1 MGGIQVFKSRAN
13 YPKIYK
19 HIIYCMPT
27 FKNPTS
33 KSISVRRR
41 RQLVELARTYDAL
54 IIADDVF
61 DFLRW
66 GADAE
71 EESMMPVPRIS
82 DIDRDGADGYGN
94 AVSNGS
100 FSKLLAPGCR
110 VGWLEGSEQ
119 FVAELAKA

>member
-1 MGGIQVFKSRAN
+1 
-13 YPKIYK
+13 
-19 HIIYCMPT
+19 MPT

-33 KSISVRRR
+33 KNISIRRR

-66 GADAE
+66 GPDAE
-71 EESMMPVPRIS
+71 NTRPFPRIS
-82 DIDRDGADGYGN
+82 DIDRESQCAPDGYGN

-110 VGWLEGSEQ
+110 VGWLEGTEK
-119 FVAELAKA
+119 FVIELAKA

>member
-1 MGGIQVFKSRAN
+1 MFKSRAN

-33 KSISVRRR
+33 KSISLRRR
-41 RQLVELARTYDAL
+41 RQLVELARAYDAL
-54 IIADDVF
+54 IIGDDVF

-66 GADAE
+66 GA
-71 EESMMPVPRIS
+71 ESAVTTPIPRIS

-110 VGWLEGSEQ
+110 VGWLEGTEQ
-119 FVAELAKA
+119 FVVELAKA